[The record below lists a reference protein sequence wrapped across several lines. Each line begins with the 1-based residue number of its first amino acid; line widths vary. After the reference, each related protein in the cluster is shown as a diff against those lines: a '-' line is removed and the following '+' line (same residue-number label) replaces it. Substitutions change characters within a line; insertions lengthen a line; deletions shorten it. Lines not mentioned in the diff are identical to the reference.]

1 MANIRLD
8 TGAVPQPD
16 PRRAGEA
23 ARNAPTGK
31 AADAAGG
38 ARALDQGLPADT
50 VELSADAQQ
59 VSGGEAVPKGSVLAD
74 RIREI
79 GAKLASGHYDTPE
92 VRDTV
97 ADKIKGDLGIG

>member
-31 AADAAGG
+31 ASDAAGG
-38 ARALDQGLPADT
+38 ARALEQGLAPDT

-59 VSGGEAVPKGSVLAD
+59 VSGGDAVPRGEVTPDQLKAIGQ
-74 RIREI
+74 RI
-79 GAKLASGHYDTPE
+79 ASGHYEKSD
-92 VRDTV
+92 VQAV
-97 ADKIKGDLGIG
+97 IADKIKGDLGIS